1 MLSKEEMR
9 ELFEEYFGKIGQ
21 KIDEFTAKTVQSEQE
36 LSKTI
41 TDISNEAE
49 LVNRALESQVRFMEL
64 RDEQRRFAP

>member
-41 TDISNEAE
+41 TDISNEAV

>member
-9 ELFEEYFGKIGQ
+9 ELFEEYFGKISQ
-21 KIDEFTAKTVQSEQE
+21 KIDDNTAKTVQMTQE

-41 TDISNEAE
+41 TDIDNEAV

-64 RDEQRRFAP
+64 RDEQKRFAP

>member
-1 MLSKEEMR
+1 MLSKEEIR